1 MFAPLTPQERL
12 NLHPRIVE
20 RIIVEHEQAELALL
34 TTERQSAFQRLA
46 ELEKEEQEAL
56 RSLNKELS
64 AAVAEEKA
72 ALKKWTASRNRL
84 GAIQA
89 RRSAL
94 SARFTARKSRCETA
108 IGAVTPP
115 LVAEFISEVE
125 ADLQRI
131 HPPQQDDEVLYGT
144 QSYGYSEG
152 PAVLVKKSTEQSVS
166 ARSQAIVDA
175 VQAARGLAA
184 QNLDELE
191 LRKRLDDLRS
201 SLPEIK
207 FKRVAST

>member
-144 QSYGYSEG
+144 QSYGYCEG
-152 PAVLVKKSTEQSVS
+152 PAVLVKKSTEHSVA

-207 FKRVAST
+207 FKQVAST